1 MCTHCGFF
9 IFFFFSMIS
18 CCGTFSSCGTV
29 ICKLFSSDSNSA
41 PRNAKPWMSGSKLNC
56 RGSNSPAPMEA
67 IFFGPQVGGSAVKCA
82 GGMAGRLLHAR
93 NAYHEICSLLLG
105 AMDALKRTLSE
116 FSTVLPHQW
125 ASLLNA
131 TPNSKLDI
139 EQRLK
144 KLAESAKVSDE
155 GIFTRIFQ

>member
-1 MCTHCGFF
+1 
-9 IFFFFSMIS
+9 
-18 CCGTFSSCGTV
+18 
-29 ICKLFSSDSNSA
+29 
-41 PRNAKPWMSGSKLNC
+41 MSGSKLNC

-67 IFFGPQVGGSAVKCA
+67 IFFGPQVGSGVKCA
-82 GGMAGRLLHAR
+82 GGMAGRLSHAR

-105 AMDALKRTLSE
+105 AMDSLKLALGE

-139 EQRLK
+139 EQRLQ
-144 KLAESAKVSDE
+144 KLAESAKV
-155 GIFTRIFQ
+155 